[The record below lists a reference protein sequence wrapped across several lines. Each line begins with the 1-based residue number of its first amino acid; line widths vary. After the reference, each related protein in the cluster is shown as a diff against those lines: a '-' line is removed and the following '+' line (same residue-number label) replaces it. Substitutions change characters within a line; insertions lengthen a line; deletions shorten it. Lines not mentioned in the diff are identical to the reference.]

1 VSTLLFL
8 VEFFIQMVSN
18 IKNNPQAR
26 VSLSKNRYKLP
37 PLDLLEVQKESYN
50 EFKEKDITNLLAEIS
65 PIEDYSGKNWNLAF
79 TDHNFDKPKM
89 SAGEAIEKGL
99 TYESPL
105 RVKTILTNKKTGKHI
120 TQTVFLG
127 NIPQMTDRGTF
138 IINGVERCVVNQI
151 VRAPGVYFTGEIDP
165 LSGRLLYK
173 AEIRPLY
180 GSWLDFLVAKNDV
193 IYSGDRLS

>member
-1 VSTLLFL
+1 MSTLLFL

-89 SAGEAIEKGL
+89 
-99 TYESPL
+99 
-105 RVKTILTNKKTGKHI
+105 
-120 TQTVFLG
+120 
-127 NIPQMTDRGTF
+127 
-138 IINGVERCVVNQI
+138 
-151 VRAPGVYFTGEIDP
+151 
-165 LSGRLLYK
+165 
-173 AEIRPLY
+173 
-180 GSWLDFLVAKNDV
+180 
-193 IYSGDRLS
+193 